1 MKKPTAYLQKKEM
14 FNQALLDVG
23 MDTGFQKCWDLVQ
36 CVLNDPEVMGKD
48 TFGRE
53 RIGRIFE
60 ALHKYESEY
69 GDAWLQNVDSDVMQ
83 EHLDRRLRQIH
94 GDQTIPFKDRYPFL
108 KKPNYNHG
116 KKGWR

>member
-1 MKKPTAYLQKKEM
+1 MKKPNAYLQKQEM
-14 FNQALLDVG
+14 FNQALLDMG
-23 MDTGFQKCWDLVQ
+23 MDTGFQKCWDLLQ
-36 CVLNDPEVMGKD
+36 CVLNDPEVMKKD

-83 EHLDRRLRQIH
+83 EHLDRRLRQTA
-94 GDQTIPFKDRYPFL
+94 GAQLD
-108 KKPNYNHG
+108 
-116 KKGWR
+116 